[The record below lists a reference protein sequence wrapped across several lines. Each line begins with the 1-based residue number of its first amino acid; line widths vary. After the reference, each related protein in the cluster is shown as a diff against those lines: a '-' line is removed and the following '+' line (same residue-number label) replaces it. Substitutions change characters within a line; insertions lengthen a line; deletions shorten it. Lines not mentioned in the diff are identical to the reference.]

1 VSTPLIIA
9 SLAFLDTFYKEM
21 SVFLVVIIVRPVVEL
36 QVYVLAVMMVGFYKR
51 ISVCNVILCVK
62 LARLKQIDVLHAMID
77 TFLKVMHAFY
87 AMILVKSVMEGLI
100 FALSVSQVK
109 L

>member
-1 VSTPLIIA
+1 
-9 SLAFLDTFYKEM
+9 M

-77 TFLKVMHAFY
+77 TFLKVMHVFY